1 MMRIQPKLA
10 TSTVFGAA
18 ESSGP
23 RFLVDCCLALVPS
36 LSRQIIVFE
45 NAKNGCAVCTAGL
58 VQAAVDGTTV
68 EEWSPPSSLALCP
81 KGPTLIKD
89 RTSQHFNAMISPL
102 VGFSVK
108 MALWYQ

>member
-1 MMRIQPKLA
+1 MAQARNDGHVLLPVSA
-10 TSTVFGAA
+10 
-18 ESSGP
+18 
-23 RFLVDCCLALVPS
+23 
-36 LSRQIIVFE
+36 
-45 NAKNGCAVCTAGL
+45 
-58 VQAAVDGTTV
+58 AAVDGTTV

-89 RTSQHFNAMISPL
+89 GTSQHFNAMISPL